1 MNYEDFLTQL
11 ENCIRSKEGKEVK
24 IQVSHIIKNNGQYM
38 DSISVRSCGE
48 KVSPAVG
55 LAPYYHKA
63 LGGTSVEQIADQILD
78 CILHFRKQGLP
89 DVDSFADFEKAGGK
103 IVCRLIHY
111 RKNQKLL
118 RDVPHRS
125 FLDLAV
131 VYYYLLG
138 EDDFLNASILI
149 QNRHLKLWKIAAEEL
164 HARAYANTPVLLPYE
179 FGSMM
184 AILRSITGMDFPDEE
199 EERGG
204 MYVLSNRQKMFG
216 AVNMIYTNVLEM
228 IAGFLGEDF
237 YLLPG
242 SVHECIVVPVSMNI
256 QPEELQEMV
265 KEINRTQVEPE
276 EFLSDSVYRYYRGGR
291 RLMIAAEGE

>member
-1 MNYEDFLTQL
+1 MKYEDFLTQL
-11 ENCIRSKEGKEVK
+11 ENCIRSKEGKEVR
-24 IQVSHIIKNNGQYM
+24 IHVSHIIKNNGRYM
-38 DSISVRSCGE
+38 DSISVMSCGE

-55 LAPYYHKA
+55 LAPYYQKA
-63 LGGTSVEQIADQILD
+63 LGGMSVEQIADQILD

-89 DVDSFADFEKAGGK
+89 NVDSFADFEKAGGK

-118 RDVPHRS
+118 RSVPHRK

-138 EDDFLNASILI
+138 EDDFSSASILI
-149 QNRHLKLWKIAAEEL
+149 QNSHLELWGITPEEL

-184 AILRSITGMDFPDEE
+184 AILRNITGMDFPDEE
-199 EERGG
+199 EERCG
-204 MYVLSNRQKMFG
+204 MYVLSNRLKMFG

-242 SVHECIVVPVSMNI
+242 SVHECIIVPVSMNT
-256 QPEELQEMV
+256 QAEELQEMV
-265 KEINRTQVEPE
+265 KDINRTQVEPE
-276 EFLSDSVYRYYRGGR
+276 EFLSDSVYRYCRGDR
-291 RLMIAAEGE
+291 SLIIAAEGQ